1 MSSPAIPDR
10 AEWAKRIATAWH
22 GARAKFLEA
31 GRTLIDAKKALAHGQ
46 FEAMVAD
53 DLPFGK
59 RTAQCLMAIGRDQ
72 RITNANHGAF
82 LPPTWRTLYE
92 LTRLDDE
99 TFTRA
104 IDTGEIH
111 ADMERGDVRRLLQ
124 PAPAPAAEAE
134 ARQARAVEK
143 LDELVVS
150 GERFAVILADPP
162 WRFETYSEK
171 GQGRSAERHYPTM
184 ADEDIQALPVGALA
198 AEDCVLLL
206 WATMPKL
213 PAAFAVMAA
222 WGFVYKTCG
231 FNWIKQ
237 KPKGGGLFAGQG
249 FWTRSQ
255 SEFCIMA
262 ARGHPRVDLKSQT
275 TVVHAPMRQ
284 HSRKPDEFYEMVES
298 LCIGRRLDFFSREPR
313 EGWEQMGN
321 DPDRFEG
328 GP

>member
-59 RTAQCLMAIGRDQ
+59 RAAQCLMAIGRDQ

-143 LDELVVS
+143 IDELVVS

-249 FWTRSQ
+249 FWTRANA
-255 SEFCIMA
+255 ELCLLG
-262 ARGHPRVDLKSQT
+262 ARGSPSRRAADVEQ
-275 TVVHAPMRQ
+275 VVMAPVME
-284 HSRKPDEFYEMVES
+284 HSRKPDEVHKRTERLLAGPYLELFA
-298 LCIGRRLDFFSREPR
+298 RRER
-313 EGWEQMGN
+313 
-321 DPDRFEG
+321 PDWTVWGDEVLN
-328 GP
+328 